1 MRRREGRRR
10 GRKGQE
16 RAGLEAPWRNICS
29 RVRGIGAGRPS
40 AAFRIDHAVDQGD
53 EQFGEHGCRDVDAK
67 HAFLLSAQEEGVQR
81 FQVGLPACA
90 FAVRV
95 EEVRAVLEY
104 QEYQQL
110 AVGEVFLDQAL
121 QRLQRLGM
129 LQVAGLDDLVQYGLS
144 VVLEHLHQVVPR
156 AAEAVQGGLA
166 YAGRLGQFLQRRSR
180 AVDDS
185 DCQRLDESLVMGNQ
199 GHRWVPVG
207 FSDCAHCAENW
218 PRVQRN

>member
-1 MRRREGRRR
+1 MEEHLLQGM
-10 GRKGQE
+10 
-16 RAGLEAPWRNICS
+16 
-29 RVRGIGAGRPS
+29 RGIGAGRPS
-40 AAFRIDHAVDQGD
+40 ATFRIDHAVDQGD
-53 EQFGEHGCRDVDAK
+53 EQFGEHGRRDVDAK

-185 DCQRLDESLVMGNQ
+185 DCQRLMSRSSWEIRVIDGSRLVFLIV
-199 GHRWVPVG
+199 RI
-207 FSDCAHCAENW
+207 
-218 PRVQRN
+218 VQKTGLASKGISCQKII